1 MTPKVPAV
9 MTKVFTMAAGAKS
22 TKMDER
28 VTPLSAEKMINISVV
43 VARERFSL
51 ATLLEIFHTSTS
63 SAMMM
68 AHMPSWLLYISCI
81 SPGDIATL

>member
-22 TKMDER
+22 TKMEER

-51 ATLLEIFHTSTS
+51 ATLLDIFHTITS
-63 SAMMM
+63 SAMMQP
-68 AHMPSWLLYISCI
+68 HITSELLYISCT
-81 SPGDIATL
+81 SPGEAATL